1 MSYPNLKLQIHQDQL
16 TWFLDLLLD
25 ERELFQL
32 SASTGIVA
40 DVDKLYALSRR
51 ELLVNLTDAFLGV
64 VADAQ
69 SPVENSDAHAP
80 KPEIDN
86 GDPSIEALATQFL
99 SEKAEAAISRVG
111 YMELSEIETFFK
123 TSDMLIEAGDFG
135 EVVWALL
142 TDERT
147 AVAEHGYKLL
157 NTTYESINVAH
168 TNGYEAPISNE
179 QLEAIAEQA
188 AENLEAATQQSEHQA
203 RKIEQLEQQLAA
215 FEQQLAASKADYVS
229 LEKKHNR
236 LDQQRAFLLEENK
249 GLKTN
254 AETHH
259 GNEKRLKELEQENSV
274 LREQVARYTEDTA
287 ALQQLA
293 NERETLLIEKERL
306 TEQLTEYEQIKSAK
320 ETFTTDLKLVEEAIY
335 KGHQGLEDFQTS
347 LDSHF
352 DALENSHQAA
362 RTALDQIRQ
371 TLAYLDTQQ
380 VSERDTPQGI
390 TSEQPRVGVFVDVQN
405 MFYAAK
411 DRFGG
416 KVDYIKLL
424 DLIVGPRHLMVA
436 YAYVVQ
442 IPEIPQANFLSLLEH
457 NGYTIKSKDLRLRG
471 DGSAKGDWDVG
482 IAVDV
487 VSMLGSLDVVI
498 LASGDGDFCPLAELI
513 KQQNKRVE
521 VVAFEHNTSMDLQQ
535 VADQF
540 FPIGD
545 ELLFS

>member
-1 MSYPNLKLQIHQDQL
+1 MSYPNLKLQIHRDQF

-25 ERELFQL
+25 EREIFQL
-32 SASTGIVA
+32 SASTGIVP

-64 VADAQ
+64 VSSAK
-69 SPVENSDAHAP
+69 PTVENSDARTP
-80 KPEIDN
+80 KPEINN
-86 GDPSIEALATQFL
+86 GEASILASQFL

-111 YMELSEIETFFK
+111 YMEVSEIETFFK
-123 TSDMLIEAGDFG
+123 TSDILIEAGDFA
-135 EVVWALL
+135 EIVWALL
-142 TDERT
+142 TDQRT
-147 AVAEHGYKLL
+147 AVVEHGYKLL

-168 TNGYEAPISNE
+168 TNGYEVPTSSE
-179 QLEAIAEQA
+179 QLEEMGTQVAY
-188 AENLEAATQQSEHQA
+188 NLEDENQQSRHPVRE
-203 RKIEQLEQQLAA
+203 IEQ
-215 FEQQLAASKADYVS
+215 FEQQLADSKADYIS
-229 LEKKHNR
+229 LEKKHTR

-249 GLKTN
+249 GLKTK

-274 LREQVARYTEDTA
+274 FREQVTRYTEDIEV
-287 ALQQLA
+287 LQQLA
-293 NERETLLIEKERL
+293 NEREALLVEKERL
-306 TEQLTEYEQIKSAK
+306 AEQLKEYEQIKAAK

-352 DALENSHQAA
+352 DSLENCHQVA
-362 RTALDQIRQ
+362 RGALNQIRQ

-380 VSERDTPQGI
+380 ITDGETHYGI
-390 TSEQPRVGVFVDVQN
+390 TPEQPRVGVFVDVQN

-411 DRFGG
+411 DRFGRR
-416 KVDYIKLL
+416 VDYIKLL
-424 DLIVGPRHLMVA
+424 DLIVGPRYLMVA

-442 IPEIPQANFLSLLEH
+442 IPEINQSSFLSLLEH

-513 KQQNKRVE
+513 KQQDKRVE

-535 VADQF
+535 IADQF

-545 ELLFS
+545 ELLIS

>member
-1 MSYPNLKLQIHQDQL
+1 MSYSTLKLQIHRDQL

-25 ERELFQL
+25 EREVFEL
-32 SASTGIVA
+32 SASTGIVP

-51 ELLVNLTDAFLGV
+51 ELLVNLTDTFFGV
-64 VADAQ
+64 VGSAE
-69 SPVENSDAHAP
+69 PTVENSDAHTS
-80 KPEIDN
+80 KPVINN
-86 GDPSIEALATQFL
+86 GEASIEALASQFL

-111 YMELSEIETFFK
+111 YMEVAEIETFFK
-123 TSDMLIEAGDFG
+123 TSDILIEAGDFA

-142 TDERT
+142 TDQRT
-147 AVAEHGYKLL
+147 AVVEHGYKLL
-157 NTTYESINVAH
+157 NTTYESVNVAH
-168 TNGYEAPISNE
+168 TNGYEPALRNK
-179 QLEAIAEQA
+179 QLEEIGAQA
-188 AENLEAATQQSEHQA
+188 ADNLEVEEQQSGHTVRE
-203 RKIEQLEQQLAA
+203 IEQLEQQLAD
-215 FEQQLAASKADYVS
+215 SKADYVS
-229 LEKKHNR
+229 LEQKHSR

-249 GLKTN
+249 GLKN
-254 AETHH
+254 KAEIHH
-259 GNEKRLKELEQENSV
+259 GNEKRLKELEQENRV
-274 LREQVARYTEDTA
+274 LRERVAQYTEDTA
-287 ALQQLA
+287 ALKQLA
-293 NERETLLIEKERL
+293 NEREVLLVEKERL
-306 TEQLTEYEQIKSAK
+306 AEQLKEYEQIKSVK

-362 RTALDQIRQ
+362 RGALNQIRQ

-380 VSERDTPQGI
+380 VSDGETHYGI
-390 TSEQPRVGVFVDVQN
+390 TPEQPRVGVFVDVQN

-411 DRFGG
+411 DRFGRR
-416 KVDYIKLL
+416 VDYIKLL
-424 DLIVGPRHLMVA
+424 DLIVGPRYLMVA

-442 IPEIPQANFLSLLEH
+442 IPEINQSSFLSLLEH

-513 KQQNKRVE
+513 KQQDKRVE

-535 VADQF
+535 IADQF

-545 ELLFS
+545 ELLIS

>member
-1 MSYPNLKLQIHQDQL
+1 MSYPNLKLQIHRDQF

-25 ERELFQL
+25 EKEIFQL
-32 SASTGIVA
+32 SASTGIVP

-64 VADAQ
+64 VGSAK
-69 SPVENSDAHAP
+69 PTVENSDARTP
-80 KPEIDN
+80 KPEINN
-86 GDPSIEALATQFL
+86 GEASILASQFL

-111 YMELSEIETFFK
+111 YMEVSEIETFFK
-123 TSDMLIEAGDFG
+123 TSDILIEAGDFA
-135 EVVWALL
+135 EIVWALL
-142 TDERT
+142 TDQRT
-147 AVAEHGYKLL
+147 AVVEHGYKLL

-168 TNGYEAPISNE
+168 TNGYEVPTSSE
-179 QLEAIAEQA
+179 QLEEMGTQVTY
-188 AENLEAATQQSEHQA
+188 NLEDENQQSRHPA
-203 RKIEQLEQQLAA
+203 REIEQ
-215 FEQQLAASKADYVS
+215 FEQQLADSKADYIS
-229 LEKKHNR
+229 LEKKHTR

-249 GLKTN
+249 GLKTK

-274 LREQVARYTEDTA
+274 FREQVTRYTEDIEV
-287 ALQQLA
+287 LQQLA
-293 NERETLLIEKERL
+293 NEREALLVEKERL
-306 TEQLTEYEQIKSAK
+306 AEQLKEYEQIKAAK

-352 DALENSHQAA
+352 DSLENCHQVA
-362 RTALDQIRQ
+362 RGALNQIRQ

-380 VSERDTPQGI
+380 ITDGETHYGI
-390 TSEQPRVGVFVDVQN
+390 TPEQPRVGVFVDVQN

-411 DRFGG
+411 DRFGRR
-416 KVDYIKLL
+416 VDYIKLL
-424 DLIVGPRHLMVA
+424 DLIVGPRYLMVA

-442 IPEIPQANFLSLLEH
+442 IPEINQSSFLSLLEH

-513 KQQNKRVE
+513 KQQDKRVE

-535 VADQF
+535 IADQF

-545 ELLFS
+545 ELLIS

>member
-1 MSYPNLKLQIHQDQL
+1 MSYPNLKLQIHRDQF

-25 ERELFQL
+25 EREIFQL
-32 SASTGIVA
+32 SASTGIVP

-64 VADAQ
+64 VSSAK
-69 SPVENSDAHAP
+69 PTVENSDARTP
-80 KPEIDN
+80 KPEINN
-86 GDPSIEALATQFL
+86 GEASILASQFL

-111 YMELSEIETFFK
+111 YMEVSEIETFFK
-123 TSDMLIEAGDFG
+123 TSDILIEAGDFA
-135 EVVWALL
+135 EIVWALL
-142 TDERT
+142 TDQRT
-147 AVAEHGYKLL
+147 AVVEHGYKLL

-168 TNGYEAPISNE
+168 TNGYEVPTSSE
-179 QLEAIAEQA
+179 QLEEMGTQVAY
-188 AENLEAATQQSEHQA
+188 NLEDENQQSRHPA
-203 RKIEQLEQQLAA
+203 REIEQ
-215 FEQQLAASKADYVS
+215 FEQQLADSKADYIS
-229 LEKKHNR
+229 LEKKHTR

-249 GLKTN
+249 GLKTK

-274 LREQVARYTEDTA
+274 FREQVTRYTEDIEV
-287 ALQQLA
+287 LQQLA
-293 NERETLLIEKERL
+293 NEREALLVEKERL
-306 TEQLTEYEQIKSAK
+306 AEQLKEYEQIKAAK

-352 DALENSHQAA
+352 DSLENCHQVA
-362 RTALDQIRQ
+362 RGALNQIRQ

-380 VSERDTPQGI
+380 ITDGETHYGI
-390 TSEQPRVGVFVDVQN
+390 TPEQPRVGVFVDVQN

-411 DRFGG
+411 DRFGRR
-416 KVDYIKLL
+416 VDYIKLL
-424 DLIVGPRHLMVA
+424 DLIVGPRYLMVA

-442 IPEIPQANFLSLLEH
+442 IPEINQSSFLSLLEH

-513 KQQNKRVE
+513 KQQDKRVE

-535 VADQF
+535 IADQF

-545 ELLFS
+545 ELLIS

>member
-1 MSYPNLKLQIHQDQL
+1 MSYPNLKLQIHRDQL

-25 ERELFQL
+25 EREVFQL
-32 SASTGIVA
+32 SASTGIVP

-51 ELLVNLTDAFLGV
+51 ELLVNLTDAFWGV
-64 VADAQ
+64 VGNAK
-69 SPVENSDAHAP
+69 PTVENSDAHTL
-80 KPEIDN
+80 KPEINN
-86 GDPSIEALATQFL
+86 GEASIEASASQFL
-99 SEKAEAAISRVG
+99 SEKAQAAISRVG
-111 YMELSEIETFFK
+111 YMEVSEIETFFK
-123 TSDMLIEAGDFG
+123 TSDILIEAGDFG

-142 TDERT
+142 TDQRT
-147 AVAEHGYKLL
+147 AVVEHGYKLL
-157 NTTYESINVAH
+157 NTTYESINVAY
-168 TNGYEAPISNE
+168 TNGYESPISNE
-179 QLEAIAEQA
+179 QLEEIRAQA
-188 AENLEAATQQSEHQA
+188 ADNLETEDQQSEPPV
-203 RKIEQLEQQLAA
+203 REIEQLEQQLAD
-215 FEQQLAASKADYVS
+215 SKADYIS
-229 LEKKHNR
+229 LEKKHSR

-249 GLKTN
+249 GLKTE
-254 AETHH
+254 AENQH

-293 NERETLLIEKERL
+293 NEREALLVEKERL
-306 TEQLTEYEQIKSAK
+306 ADQLKEYEQIQSAK

-347 LDSHF
+347 LDNHF
-352 DALENSHQAA
+352 DALESSHQAA
-362 RTALDQIRQ
+362 RGALNQIRQ
-371 TLAYLDTQQ
+371 TLAHLDTQQ
-380 VSERDTPQGI
+380 ISNREVHHNITP
-390 TSEQPRVGVFVDVQN
+390 EQPRVGVFVDVQN

-411 DRFGG
+411 DRFGRR
-416 KVDYIKLL
+416 VDYIKLL
-424 DLIVGPRHLMVA
+424 DLIVGPRYLMVA

-442 IPEIPQANFLSLLEH
+442 IPEIPQSNFFSLLEH
-457 NGYTIKSKDLRLRG
+457 NGYQIKSKDLRLRG

-513 KQQNKRVE
+513 KQQNKRIE

-535 VADQF
+535 IADQF

-545 ELLFS
+545 ELLIS

>member
-1 MSYPNLKLQIHQDQL
+1 MSFPNLKIQIHRDQL

-25 ERELFQL
+25 EKEIFQL
-32 SASTGIVA
+32 SASAGIVP

-51 ELLVNLTDAFLGV
+51 ELLVNLTDAFWGV
-64 VADAQ
+64 VEGAAP
-69 SPVENSDAHAP
+69 PVENNDAHTLEP
-80 KPEIDN
+80 KINNKEA
-86 GDPSIEALATQFL
+86 SIEALASQFL
-99 SEKAEAAISRVG
+99 SEKAQAAISRVG
-111 YMELSEIETFFK
+111 YMEVSEIETFFN
-123 TSDMLIEAGDFG
+123 TSDILIEAGDFG

-142 TDERT
+142 TDQRT
-147 AVAEHGYKLL
+147 AVVEHGYKLL
-157 NTTYESINVAH
+157 NTTYESINAAH
-168 TNGYEAPISNE
+168 TNGYEPPISKE
-179 QLEAIAEQA
+179 QLEDIEAQVTS
-188 AENLEAATQQSEHQA
+188 NLESEAQRA
-203 RKIEQLEQQLAA
+203 EDLGKEIEQLEQQLAD
-215 FEQQLAASKADYVS
+215 SKADYVS
-229 LEKKHNR
+229 LEKKHSR

-249 GLKTN
+249 GLKTK
-254 AETHH
+254 AETQH

-274 LREQVARYTEDTA
+274 LREQVAQYTEATA
-287 ALQQLA
+287 ALKQLTK
-293 NERETLLIEKERL
+293 EREVLLAEKERL
-306 TEQLTEYEQIKSAK
+306 ADQLKAYEQIKSAK

-335 KGHQGLEDFQTS
+335 KGHQGLEDFQSS

-352 DALENSHQAA
+352 EALESSHQAA
-362 RTALDQIRQ
+362 RGALNQIRQ

-380 VSERDTPQGI
+380 ISDGDAHYGI
-390 TSEQPRVGVFVDVQN
+390 TPEQPRVGVFVDVQN

-411 DRFGG
+411 DRFGRR
-416 KVDYIKLL
+416 VDYIKLL
-424 DLIVGPRHLMVA
+424 DLIVGPRYLMVA

-442 IPEIPQANFLSLLEH
+442 IPEIPQSNFFSLLEH

-513 KQQNKRVE
+513 KQQNKRIE

-535 VADQF
+535 IADQF

-545 ELLFS
+545 ELLIS